1 MGASAQERP
10 PLLSAAA
17 IVLAAGAGR
26 RMGAD
31 KALLE
36 LEGRTSIARVVA
48 ACRAAEV
55 ATIVVVRARGAAPLP
70 AGLDVHVVE
79 VEPGVEMIDSLR
91 TGARAVGAVDAIVV
105 WPVDTPLV
113 LAATVLTLLTAVV
126 RADGPDIAL
135 PIFAGRPGHPV
146 VLRPSALARATA
158 PDVTSL
164 REIVRAGPV
173 AAVAVVDPWTH
184 RDLDTPAD
192 LDAARALLR
201 SSSAPVLDLMR
212 AHRSRRAFHPEP
224 IAEEL
229 LVALVDAARHASTSS
244 FIQAYAVVAVRDEAR
259 KAEVARLC
267 GDYEHVR
274 QAPVF
279 LAICADLNKLDACC
293 RRHGQTFDPGSTEV
307 FLQATIDAALLG
319 QNLLLAAEG
328 SGLGGCMI
336 GAARN
341 HPVDLARLLGLPPM
355 VYVVFGL
362 VLGRPADD
370 PVPRTRMPLSG
381 VLFFER
387 YDKATADAVLD
398 ATDAGMRAWA
408 REVNRRAPAGTRQVH
423 EGKGWSDRMAAIWAR
438 AKARSGPRASLRARL
453 ADLGFPLEG

>member
-1 MGASAQERP
+1 MGSPAQERP
-10 PLLSAAA
+10 ELLTAGA

-36 LEGRTSIARVVA
+36 LHGRTAIERVVA
-48 ACRAAEV
+48 ACRAGGIEHV
-55 ATIVVVRARGAAPLP
+55 VVVRARGAGPLP
-70 AGLDVHVVE
+70 ADLDVRVAE

-91 TGARAVGAVDAIVV
+91 AGAALVADLAAVAI
-105 WPVDTPLV
+105 WPVDIPL
-113 LAATVLTLLTAVV
+113 AHPSTVRSLLTAID
-126 RADGPDIAL
+126 RSQGPGIAL
-135 PIFAGRPGHPV
+135 PVHAGRPGHPV
-146 VLRPSALARATA
+146 LLSAASLRRATA

-164 REIVRAGPV
+164 RDVVRAGPV
-173 AAVAVVDPWTH
+173 TPVTVVDPWVH

-192 LDAARALLR
+192 LESAREHLRVATAPLL
-201 SSSAPVLDLMR
+201 SLMR
-212 AHRSRRAFHPEP
+212 AHRSRRAFHPDP

-229 LVALVDAARHASTSS
+229 LVELVDAARHASTSS
-244 FIQAYAVVAVRDEAR
+244 FMQAYAVVAVRDIAR

-267 GDYEHVR
+267 ADYEHIR

-279 LAICADLNKLDACC
+279 FAICADLTKLDACC
-293 RRHGQTFDPGSTEV
+293 RRHGLTLDSRTTEV

-328 SGLGGCMI
+328 LGLGGCMI

-341 HPVDLARLLGLPPM
+341 HPVELARLLGLPPM

-370 PVPRTRMPLSG
+370 PVPRERMPLSG
-381 VLFFER
+381 VLSFER
-387 YDKATADAVLD
+387 YDEAAAAAVVDPADEA
-398 ATDAGMRAWA
+398 MRAWA
-408 REVNRRAPAGTRQVH
+408 REVNRRAPTGTRPVH

-438 AKARSGPRASLRARL
+438 EKSRASTRAALRARL